1 MLIDNALDNAM
12 RDHWGRLLAL
22 LVRQFRRVDLAEDCL
37 ADAFACA
44 AARWPAD
51 GVPDNPPAWLL
62 TTARNRGLDLL
73 KAENVARRK
82 VPLLV
87 VEELLR
93 EPGSED
99 DVQAPGDIGDDR
111 LRLVFMTCHPAL
123 APEAQAALALR
134 LVLGVGTSEIARLF
148 LVSEPTMAARITRA
162 KKKIVASAIPFSVP
176 SADAL
181 DDRID
186 SAVRAAYLGFTAGYA
201 PGVGAALFRADLA
214 AEAIRLGRLLDDLLP
229 GRDVIQALLALMV
242 LQFARRDARSV
253 DGRLV
258 LLADQD
264 RKRWHHDEIAV
275 GLDLLMALRPTEG
288 YAEELRLQALI
299 AALHD
304 AADTPEGTDWRL
316 IADAYARL
324 DEITGSPV
332 VRLNR
337 AVAVAEADGASAGI
351 AMLAGLDEQLPSSH
365 RLPAVRAELLR
376 RNGDAEGARVAYA
389 SAISLCGNQV
399 ERVHLIER
407 LASL

>member
-1 MLIDNALDNAM
+1 LLIDDALDEAM
-12 RDHWGRLLAL
+12 RDHWGRLVAL
-22 LVRQFRRVDLAEDCL
+22 LVRQFRRVDLAEECL
-37 ADAFACA
+37 ADAFARA

-62 TTARNRGLDLL
+62 TTSRNRALDLL
-73 KAENVARRK
+73 KAEDVARRK
-82 VPLLV
+82 EPLLV

-93 EPGSED
+93 EPESED
-99 DVQAPGDIGDDR
+99 EVAAAGDISDDR

-134 LVLGVGTSEIARLF
+134 LVLGVATPEIARLF
-148 LVSEPTMAARITRA
+148 LVSEPTIAARITRA

-201 PGVGAALFRADLA
+201 PGVGASLCRADLA
-214 AEAIRLGRLLDDLLP
+214 AEAIRLGRLLDELLP
-229 GRDVIQALLALMV
+229 GRHVIRAALALMV

-253 DGRLV
+253 GGRLV

-264 RKRWHHDEIAV
+264 RNRWHHDEIAV
-275 GLDLLMALRPTEG
+275 GLDLLMTLEPTEA

-304 AADTPEGTDWRL
+304 AAETAEGTDWRL

-324 DEITGSPV
+324 DELTDSPV

-337 AVAVAEADGASAGI
+337 AVAVAEADGAPAG
-351 AMLAGLDEQLPSSH
+351 LALLDGLDEQLPSSH

-376 RNGDAEGARVAYA
+376 RSGDVAGARLAYA
-389 SAISLCGNQV
+389 SAISLCGNDV
-399 ERVHLIER
+399 ERTHLIDR
-407 LASL
+407 SASL